1 MGESVRVRELD
12 VKREVILILSGEGRQ
27 TLVTDN
33 SRTGERRDVGQVDTE
48 NELEQ
53 HHVTRHY

>member
-12 VKREVILILSGEGRQ
+12 IKREVILILSGEGRQ
-27 TLVTDN
+27 TLVTDK
-33 SRTGERRDVGQVDTE
+33 SRTGERRDEQDTE

-53 HHVTRHY
+53 HHVTHHY